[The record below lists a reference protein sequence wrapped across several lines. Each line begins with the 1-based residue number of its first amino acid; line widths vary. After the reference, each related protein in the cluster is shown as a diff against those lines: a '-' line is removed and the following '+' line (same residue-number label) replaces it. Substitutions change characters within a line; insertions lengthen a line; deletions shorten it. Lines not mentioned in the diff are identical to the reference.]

1 MSRIRYLLI
10 GLALTSVMAFALA
23 CGEDEA
29 PAAPAAPAAAAPAA
43 AAGAAPEPAAPAQQP
58 AAPAAAAPAAPAQ
71 APVALV
77 TTVPTAVPVIA
88 AATVA
93 PVVQPAA
100 GPGAVEH
107 IKMAQSDDTNSVHC
121 PDTSTVP
128 SVLFQ
133 KNFCDGSID
142 FVQDVLTGRLATSWS
157 SNADSTE
164 WTYKLRQGVEFHNGD
179 PFNAQALKADLVLK
193 MTNED
198 PLGDFNRGIY
208 QLQIDSVDV
217 VDEFTVR
224 LNMKKSRPI
233 WPLDETWWSNGV
245 TNVSAL
251 EEVGLEAYRENPVGT
266 GAYKFLEW
274 DRLIKVRMEANRDW
288 WGPEVNTM
296 PELATVFTIPEPAT
310 RMAALLTDEIQWL
323 INPLIPQIETIE
335 ASDNHYV
342 LLREQYD
349 VNMMRLNWFR
359 QPVLKER
366 RLRQAISE
374 SINYQAI
381 VDDIF
386 QGTARVLLN
395 HLPTTSSYYDPNDEP
410 FPKYDPENAKALVAA
425 LKSEG
430 LYDDEPIEFMGPRGV
445 YSEDVRV
452 VQAMVEMMKD
462 AGINAEAAIVDS
474 AIRTERTQSQKCDWD
489 LTLWL
494 PVDGYGDMQGW
505 LWQAAGGRPG
515 TSSWCFKEDP
525 VGSGD
530 WGDPFLNNWM
540 EQGLAAESLPIGP
553 GRDAAWLE
561 AVSNF
566 NQAYIHQGLYQ
577 VFFVYGI
584 SNEWDFVADSHE
596 TVFVWA
602 FTKR

>member
-1 MSRIRYLLI
+1 MSYIRYLLLP
-10 GLALTSVMAFALA
+10 LALASLMAFAVA
-23 CGEDEA
+23 CGEDEDEA
-29 PAAPAAPAAAAPAA
+29 TAVPAAAPAAPTS
-43 AAGAAPEPAAPAQQP
+43 
-58 AAPAAAAPAAPAQ
+58 APAQ
-71 APVALV
+71 APVAV
-77 TTVPTAVPVIA
+77 APAAATAVPAVA
-88 AATVA
+88 AATAA
-93 PVVQPAA
+93 PVVQAPAA
-100 GPGAVEH
+100 ATTVEH

-121 PDTSTVP
+121 PDGPTVP

-133 KNFCDGSID
+133 KNLCDGSID
-142 FVQDVLTGRLATSWS
+142 FVQDELVGRLATSWT

-179 PFNAQALKADLVLK
+179 PFNAQALKGHLDYIK
-193 MTNED
+193 SDNDD
-198 PLGDFNRGIY
+198 PLGGFNRGIY
-208 QLQIDSVDV
+208 QLQIESVDV

-233 WPLDETWWSNGV
+233 WVLDETWWSNGV
-245 TNVSAL
+245 TNQKVL
-251 EEVGLEAYRENPVGT
+251 DEVGIEAHRENPIGT
-266 GAYKFLEW
+266 GAYKFLVW
-274 DRLIKVRMEANRDW
+274 DRLEKVEMEANRDW

-296 PELATVFTIPEPAT
+296 PELATVFTIPEAAT
-310 RMAALLTDEIQWL
+310 RLAALLTDEIQWL
-323 INPLIPQIETIE
+323 INPLIPQLEIIE
-335 ASDNHYV
+335 ASDDHYV

-349 VNMMRLNWFR
+349 VNMMRVNWFR
-359 QPVLKER
+359 QPVLQER

-374 SINYQAI
+374 SINYQGI

-395 HLPTTSSYYDPNDEP
+395 HLPTTSQYYDPNDEP

-452 VQAMVEMMKD
+452 VQAMVEMMRD
-462 AGINAEAAIVDS
+462 AGINAVADIVDS
-474 AIRTERTQSQKCDWD
+474 AIRTERTQAQKCDWD
-489 LTLWL
+489 LSLWL

-515 TSSWCFKEDP
+515 TSSWCFKEEP
-525 VGSGD
+525 EGSGD
-530 WGDPFLNNWM
+530 WGDPFLNKWM
-540 EQGLAAESLPIGP
+540 AQGLIAESLPTGP
-553 GRDAAWLE
+553 ERDAAWLE
-561 AVSNF
+561 GVSNF

-596 TVFVWA
+596 TVWVWA